1 MMVDSVGIEVPETSG
16 ATGLFKPIRIGIS
29 ACLMGTPVRF
39 DGSHKRDRFLA
50 QTMDEHVDWVQV
62 CPEVG
67 AGMGV
72 PRPTLRLIG
81 DAAAPRLVVGSSG
94 EDMTERV
101 EEFSRKALDRL
112 AGLDLC
118 GFVLKSNSPTCGME
132 RVRVYA
138 ATGIPHKQGVGVFA
152 RALMERFPELPIEE
166 EGRLH
171 DPALREAFLDA
182 VFAYARWRALA
193 QQPFEPR
200 ALIEFHQRNKFLLR
214 VHSPSHAAELGRMV
228 ARAGCRSRGGQGA
241 GGRSSEP
248 GQYDEYGRLFM
259 HAVKVR
265 ATQRKHV
272 DLLRRIAGHLR
283 PYISDSA
290 RTVLHEAIGDYEG
303 GLTSRQV
310 PLALLRNHAQ
320 EQELG
325 YLSEQSYLDP
335 YPKTLGRH

>member
-1 MMVDSVGIEVPETSG
+1 LLG
-16 ATGLFKPIRIGIS
+16 AQ
-29 ACLMGTPVRF
+29 VRF

-50 QTMDEHVDWVQV
+50 QILDEHVDWVQV

-72 PRPTLRLIG
+72 PRPTLRLVG
-81 DAAAPRLVVGSSG
+81 DPAAPRLVVGSSG
-94 EDMTERV
+94 EDVTERV
-101 EEFSRKALDRL
+101 EAFSRTAIDRL

-118 GFVLKSNSPTCGME
+118 GFVLKSSSPTCGME

-152 RALMERFPELPIEE
+152 RALLERFPELPIEE

-193 QQPFEPR
+193 EQPFEPR

-214 VHSPSHAAELGRMV
+214 VHSPMHAAELGRLV
-228 ARAGCRSRGGQGA
+228 ARAGCRSH
-241 GGRSSEP
+241 GGRARAAGPS
-248 GQYDEYGRLFM
+248 GYGEYGRLFM
-259 HAVKVR
+259 RAVKVR
-265 ATQRKHV
+265 ATTRKHV
-272 DLLRRIAGHLR
+272 AMLRRIAGHLR
-283 PYISDSA
+283 PCISDSA
-290 RTVLHEAIGDYEG
+290 RAVLHEAIGDYESG
-303 GLTSRQV
+303 VTSRQV
-310 PLALLRNHAQ
+310 PLALLRHHAR
-320 EQELG
+320 EQGLDYLG
-325 YLSEQSYLDP
+325 EQSYLDP

>member
-1 MMVDSVGIEVPETSG
+1 MG
-16 ATGLFKPIRIGIS
+16 A
-29 ACLMGTPVRF
+29 PVRF

-50 QTMDEHVDWVQV
+50 QTLDEHVAWVQV

-81 DAAAPRLVVGSSG
+81 DAAAPRLVVGASG
-94 EDMTERV
+94 EDFTERV
-101 EEFSRKALDRL
+101 EAFSRTALDRL

-118 GFVLKSNSPTCGME
+118 GFVLKSSSPTCGME
-132 RVRVYA
+132 RVRVYGA
-138 ATGIPHKQGVGVFA
+138 SGIPNKQGVGVFA
-152 RALMERFPELPIEE
+152 RALLERFPELPIEE

-193 QQPFEPR
+193 QQPIEAR
-200 ALIEFHQRNKFLLR
+200 ALIDFHQRNKFLLR
-214 VHSPSHAAELGRMV
+214 VHSPMHAAELGRLV
-228 ARAGCRSRGGQGA
+228 ARAGCRSRDAERLRGPDGA
-241 GGRSSEP
+241 SDES
-248 GQYDEYGRLFM
+248 GQYGDYGQLFM
-259 HAVKVR
+259 RAVKVR
-265 ATQRKHV
+265 ATPRKHV
-272 DLLRRIAGHLR
+272 DMLRRIAGHLR
-283 PYISDSA
+283 PHISDGA
-290 RTVLHEAIGDYEG
+290 RAVLDEAIGDYAG

-310 PLALLRNHAQ
+310 PLALLRNHAR
-320 EQELG
+320 EQALG